1 MGRLWLPVHAGGGGQ
16 VTPHKD
22 PNEANTVPGD
32 YLSITRVAKLAPGRP
47 STNCIWRWCRKG
59 VLSRSGERV
68 RLKHI
73 RIGGMIYS
81 TRQWLDEFG
90 RCLAEAD
97 EKYFDFVDAAQRG
110 DPARR
115 RRKESRTEEARR
127 LAIEDADREL
137 RAAGI

>member
-1 MGRLWLPVHAGGGGQ
+1 M
-16 VTPHKD
+16 TPHKD